1 MRKIMTAAVGFLLVF
16 GLVAFADD
24 YNRKT
29 VITLGEP
36 LIVSGVPQV
45 TLAPGKYVIRLV
57 NHDHSRN
64 IVQIFNE
71 REDHLYTT
79 VLAINN
85 YRLEPKGE
93 TTFRFWETP
102 SGNPPALRAWFF
114 PGDNYGQEFVY
125 PKGLAASI
133 ARATGEPVLSTP
145 AETVAELEAAPVTRV
160 KETGEEQPV
169 EEAFVAPEPAVVEEA
184 FVAPEPAAE
193 EAAPLIAQAEPAPE
207 PYTEE
212 LPATASP
219 FFLIGLAGLA
229 SAAAG
234 FGLRYAMAH
243 RS

>member
-1 MRKIMTAAVGFLLVF
+1 MKRRIVAAVSFLLLF
-16 GLVAFADD
+16 GLACFADD
-24 YNRKT
+24 YNRRT

-36 LIVSGVPQV
+36 VIVAGVPQV

-71 REDHLYTT
+71 REDRLFTT

-85 YRLEPKGE
+85 YRLTPKDE
-93 TTFRFWETP
+93 SVFQFWETP

-114 PGDNYGQEFVY
+114 PGDEYGQEFVY
-125 PKGLAASI
+125 PKGLAARI
-133 ARATGEPVLSTP
+133 ARTVHQPVLSTT
-145 AETVAELEAAPVTRV
+145 AETVAELETAPVTEV
-160 KETGEEQPV
+160 EEAEV
-169 EEAFVAPEPAVVEEA
+169 EEAFVAPAEPVLE
-184 FVAPEPAAE
+184 
-193 EAAPLIAQAEPAPE
+193 PLIAQAAPAPERVPDTLVVEAPPAPE
-207 PYTEE
+207 PIAEA

-234 FGLRYAMAH
+234 FGLRFALA
-243 RS
+243 RKS